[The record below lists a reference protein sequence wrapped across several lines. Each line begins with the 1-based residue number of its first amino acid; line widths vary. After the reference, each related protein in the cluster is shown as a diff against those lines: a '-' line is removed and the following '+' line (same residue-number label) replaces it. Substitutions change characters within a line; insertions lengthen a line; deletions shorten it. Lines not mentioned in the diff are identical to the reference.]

1 MSDANPLRLGKW
13 LEGTGP
19 DADVVISARIR
30 IARNIAGY
38 ALKARLDEAG
48 ERQLCDVTESKLRD
62 SEFGRNCEFLHLDEL
77 DPIAR
82 LVLVERHVISL
93 EHANAS
99 GRRTVVKNDAETV
112 AVMVNEEDHLRIQAI
127 RSGLRLDEA
136 FDEAMAVHRDFER
149 VLPFVFHPRFGY
161 LTSCPTN
168 VGTGLRISVML
179 HLPALVY
186 TKQIDKF
193 FNAVAKMNLA
203 VRGFYGEGTK
213 ALSDFYQV
221 SNQVTLGKTPRMLL
235 DAVKQILPKIIEF
248 ERAVRRQILDAE
260 ATSMEDK
267 LWRAYGVLRHARSM
281 SSEEAF
287 ELLSLLRM
295 GVHAQVFKDL
305 DIQKVNQLFMLVQ
318 PGHLQ
323 AWQGGASIESAKRD
337 VLRASLIR
345 ERMMGG

>member
-1 MSDANPLRLGKW
+1 MDDATPLRLGTW
-13 LEGTGP
+13 LEGGGP
-19 DADVVISARIR
+19 DSDVVISARIR
-30 IARNIAGY
+30 IARNVVGY
-38 ALKARLDEAG
+38 PLKARLDDKG
-48 ERQLCDVTESKLRD
+48 ERQLCDETEAKLRG
-62 SEFGRNCEFLHLDEL
+62 SVFGRTCEFLHLDEL
-77 DPIAR
+77 DPIQR
-82 LVLVERHVISL
+82 QVLVERHVISL
-93 EHANAS
+93 EHANAT
-99 GRRTVVKNDAETV
+99 GRRTVVKNAAESV
-112 AVMVNEEDHLRIQAI
+112 AVMVNEEDHLRIQAL

-136 FDEAMAVHRDFER
+136 FDEAMAVHSDFER
-149 VLPFVFHPRFGY
+149 ILPFVFHPRFGY

-221 SNQVTLGKTPRMLL
+221 SNQVTLGKTPRLLL

-248 ERAVRRQILDAE
+248 ERAVRRQILDSD
-260 ATSMEDK
+260 TTTMEDK
-267 LWRAYGVLRHARSM
+267 LWRAYGVLRHARTM

-295 GVHAQVFKDL
+295 GVHAGIFEDL
-305 DIQKVNQLFMLVQ
+305 DLQKVNELFMLVQ

-323 AWQGGASIESAKRD
+323 SWHGGLSIEASKRD
-337 VLRASLIR
+337 VLRARLIR
-345 ERMMGG
+345 ERISE